1 MDTTLIESVNNTL
14 VVENSQLKVTLPEG
28 LIGCEMWRE
37 FVLEAPPDLAPL
49 MYLHSLD
56 QADLTFIVTHPRYI
70 LPLYQVDLSET
81 DKKDLGNPTLVELAT
96 VVIINSAR
104 RGEEQVVTAN
114 LLGPIVINLTTG
126 SGRQI
131 IQPEY
136 SAHHLLSETPL
147 C

>member
-1 MDTTLIESVNNTL
+1 MDAILEESVGKSL
-14 VVENSQLKVTLPEG
+14 VVENSQLRVTLREG

-37 FVLEAPPDLAPL
+37 FALEAPPDLAPL

-56 QADLTFIVTHPRYI
+56 QTDLTFIVTHPRYI
-70 LPLYQVDLSET
+70 LPSYQVDLSES
-81 DKKDLGNPTLVELAT
+81 DKADLGNPTPAELAT
-96 VVIINSAR
+96 VVIVNSAR
-104 RGEEQVVTAN
+104 RGEGQIVTAN

-136 SAHHLLSETPL
+136 SAHHLLSETPV

>member
-1 MDTTLIESVNNTL
+1 MDTTLMASVNNIL
-14 VVENSQLKVTLPEG
+14 VVENSQLKVTLAEG

-70 LPLYQVDLSET
+70 LPLYHVDLSES
-81 DKKDLGNPTLVELAT
+81 DKKDLGNPTPAELAT

-104 RGEEQVVTAN
+104 RGEGQVVTAN
-114 LLGPIVINLTTG
+114 LLGPIMINLTTG
-126 SGRQI
+126 SGRQV